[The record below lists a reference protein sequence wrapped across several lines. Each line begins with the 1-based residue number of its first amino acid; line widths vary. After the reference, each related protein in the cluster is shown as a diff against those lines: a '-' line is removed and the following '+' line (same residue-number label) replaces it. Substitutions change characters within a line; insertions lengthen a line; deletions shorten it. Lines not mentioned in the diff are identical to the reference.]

1 MIWAVAA
8 MMGLAACSNDSEQ
21 EVTVEQP
28 THGNAVN
35 LTTRAAGTTLPAGT
49 SAGVYMVYDG
59 DMRSEGNYIDNRQL
73 TFGDDG
79 TWMPAEPI
87 YWRDNLIQA
96 SFYAY
101 YPRVGEVDNARALT
115 FNVSEWQGDRTSVM
129 ASDLLWGRAEIQEPT
144 SNAVDLTLNHLLANV
159 IIRVVAGEGFKEGE
173 VTEENIQVQLCG
185 VQTQTRIDLSNGDIR
200 LLGPNSDITPCPLG
214 NLTYQCIV
222 APQQL
227 STGNIVRLQWNGQEY
242 TLRRAMT
249 FESRKQYT
257 LTVTMNKTQGG
268 INIGIGD
275 WVVID
280 EDFGGTV
287 S

>member
-1 MIWAVAA
+1 MICAVAA
-8 MMGLAACSNDSEQ
+8 MMGLAACCSES
-21 EVTVEQP
+21 EDMSVKEQP
-28 THGNAVN
+28 KQGSVVN
-35 LTTRAAGTTLPAGT
+35 LTTRSGSTLPAGS

-59 DMRSEGNYIDNRQL
+59 DMRSEGNYMDNLQL
-73 TFGDDG
+73 SFGEDG
-79 TWMPAEPI
+79 AWIPAEPI
-87 YWRDNLIQA
+87 YWRDNLTQA

-115 FNVSEWQGDRTSVM
+115 FNVSEWQGDRASVM
-129 ASDLLWGRAEIQEPT
+129 ASDLLWGRAEVQEPT
-144 SNAVDLTLNHLLANV
+144 SDAVDLTLNHLLANV
-159 IIRVVAGEGFKEGE
+159 IIRVVPGEGFKEDE
-173 VTEENIQVQLCG
+173 VTDQNIQVQLCG

-200 LLGPNSDITPCPLG
+200 LMGPNADITPCPLG

-222 APQQL
+222 VPQQL
-227 STGNIVRLQWNGQEY
+227 GVSNIVRLQWNGQEY

-249 FESRKQYT
+249 FEGRKQYT

-275 WVVID
+275 WEVID